1 MREKL
6 SALFLLFAVADVSAL
21 DVPVA
26 DLQEWTTLT
35 FNRITPNTV
44 SVEDGSMHIAVRGSA
59 SPLVYKLDVPSQVT
73 AITVRGHWSGE
84 LQIPAATVQ
93 GEENADDFVLKLG
106 VVESGDKTLNWFQR
120 KVAADWIKQ
129 LFRLAPKGTGVDRIN
144 FLSTT
149 QQEALLG
156 SERVH
161 PLSDLLYETR
171 VSWLEAPGEFVLSH
185 EFAEPAA
192 VLGLW
197 ISSDGDNTGSSF
209 DLRIDS
215 IVLSTD

>member
-1 MREKL
+1 MRKKL
-6 SALFLLFAVADVSAL
+6 SALLLLFAVADVAAL

-26 DLQEWTTLT
+26 DMQQWTTLT

-59 SPLVYKLDVPSQVT
+59 SPLVHKLDTPREVT
-73 AITVRGHWSGE
+73 AVTVRGHWSGE
-84 LQIPAATVQ
+84 LQIPAAAVQ
-93 GEENADDFVLKLG
+93 GDEIADDFVLKLG
-106 VVESGDKTLNWFQR
+106 IVQSGDKTLNWFQR
-120 KVAADWIKQ
+120 KVAANWIKQ

-149 QQEALLG
+149 RQEALLG

-171 VSWLEAPGEFVLSH
+171 VTWLEAPGDFVLSH
-185 EFAEPAA
+185 EFAEPVA

-209 DLRIDS
+209 DLQIDS
-215 IVLSTD
+215 IELSTE